1 MEDSLVTQTLK
12 LKSSDYVH
20 LHNHTQYSLL
30 DGLTKISDLIPYVKK
45 QGMEAIA
52 ITDHGTLSGL
62 IEFYKEARNQGVKP
76 ILGIETYVASR
87 NLENKEVGLDKS
99 NYHLILLA
107 KNNQGYQNLMKLST
121 IANLEGFYYKPR
133 IDKKTLKKYSQGLI
147 CLSACMGSELG
158 QALLDD
164 DLKKALS
171 IAQWYQK
178 VFKDDYYLELQ
189 DHGHPDHP
197 TFNIEQQKVN
207 NSLLKIAKKLN
218 IKTVVTCDA
227 HYLRHQDQNAH
238 EALLCIQ
245 TNSFLKDTNRFSL
258 KEFEL
263 HVTDPMEII
272 KRWGL
277 TNPEVI
283 TNTKEIADKCQ
294 VEIKLGETL
303 IPKFEVPD
311 NFKDETSYLKE
322 LVFKGLNIRYLPK
335 NNLKTIEDIKKALPK
350 NIMERAN
357 YELSVI
363 QSMHF
368 SGYFLIVQEFINW
381 GKNQGIVFGPGRGS
395 AAGSIIAYALR
406 ITEIDPLKYN
416 LMFERFL
423 NPNRISMPDI
433 DIDIQD
439 SRRDEVIEY
448 CVSKYGSNRVA
459 NIVTFGKMAAR
470 NAVRDV
476 ARILEVPYQEA
487 DRLAKMLPMPLQG
500 RHIPLKIS
508 LKEDPRLKS
517 EYQNNETARSIFDLA
532 VQLEGTIRSHGVH
545 AAGVVIAPSDISEHV
560 PLELAQKGVI
570 ATQYN
575 MGPIDELGLLKID
588 FLGLS
593 NLTTINN
600 TIRIVK
606 KVYKKDIKI
615 FEIPND
621 DLKTFKLLQKADTTG
636 IFQLESSGMKRYLKE
651 LKPTL
656 FEDIV
661 AMGALYRPGP
671 MSEIPNFIKGKN
683 NPDSITYLHESLKP
697 ILEETYG
704 VIVYQ
709 EQIIKLLQ
717 LVAGY
722 TAGEADLVRKAIGK
736 KNRTIMAA
744 EEPKFIKGCLDQGLS
759 KKSAQKLWELIQPFA
774 DYSFNKAHAT
784 CYGQIS
790 YWTAYLKAHYPS
802 AYMAALMTTDYDNS
816 DKLAVEINECQRMGI
831 KVLPPSINK
840 SFVEFGIDSSTNEIR
855 YGLKAIKNVGEGAAE
870 EIVETRKDK
879 PYKSIEDYLNRV
891 NLKVSNKKVLESLIK
906 VGAFDE
912 FEDRQLLLDNIEV
925 LSEYATKKRQTNNS
939 NQVNIFAS
947 LGDHESKHLDSH
959 IKLIKKGN
967 KTDQRQYIT
976 WERELLGLYISQH
989 PLAEFADYIAK
1000 NSDNNKDFK
1009 NLKENEL
1016 INVIGIIS
1024 KIHNIMTKSNQKMA
1038 FVRVE
1043 TLDKEFEIVV
1053 FPKLYEQMIPSLDK
1067 DKIYIFKLKMSAKN
1081 NNNNP
1086 FSMIAESFEEI
1097 DANSVTKSTYNGPG
1111 AKDRDQKFNEKV
1123 YIKLKDLSDTKTL
1136 SKIKTKID
1144 QNSGLYPVIIIT
1156 GENTKLQAIKLPGG
1170 INIENT
1176 SFMEDLTDLVGQDNL
1191 KIS

>member
-1 MEDSLVTQTLK
+1 MVTQTSK
-12 LKSSDYVH
+12 LKPADYVH

-30 DGLTKISDLIPYVKK
+30 DGLTKIPELISYVKDL
-45 QGMEAIA
+45 GMEAVSV
-52 ITDHGTLSGL
+52 TDHGTLSGL
-62 IEFYKEARNQGVKP
+62 IEFYKEANNQGIKP

-87 NLENKEVGLDKS
+87 NLEDKEVGLDKN

-107 KNNQGYQNLMKLST
+107 KSNKGYQNLMKLST

-133 IDKKTLKKYSQGLI
+133 IDRKTLKKYSEGLV
-147 CLSACMGSELG
+147 CLSACMGSEMG
-158 QALLDD
+158 QAILNNQYSEA
-164 DLKKALS
+164 LK
-171 IAQWYQK
+171 IAKWYK
-178 VFKDDYYLELQ
+178 DVFQDDYYLEIQ
-189 DHGHPDHP
+189 DHGHPEHP
-197 TFNIEQQKVN
+197 TYNPEQHRVN
-207 NSLLKIAKKLN
+207 DNLFKIAEELK

-227 HYLRHQDQNAH
+227 HYLRHSDQIAH
-238 EALLCIQ
+238 EVLLCIQ
-245 TNSFLKDTNRFSL
+245 TNSYLNDTNRFSL
-258 KEFEL
+258 KDFEL
-263 HVTDPMEII
+263 HVTEPKQII
-272 KRWGL
+272 KRWGKEH
-277 TNPEVI
+277 PELI
-283 TNTKEIADKCQ
+283 TNTKDIANKCQ

-303 IPKFEVPD
+303 IPKFDVPAGFS
-311 NFKDETSYLKE
+311 NEAAYLNE
-322 LVFKGLNIRYLPK
+322 LVYQGLKNRYIKNSNLNNIEK
-335 NNLKTIEDIKKALPK
+335 IKSALPEEILK
-350 NIMERAN
+350 RAE
-357 YELSVI
+357 YELGI
-363 QSMHF
+363 IESMHF
-368 SGYFLIVQEFINW
+368 SGYFLIVQDFINW
-381 GKNQGIVFGPGRGS
+381 GKDQGIIFGPGRGS
-395 AAGSIIAYALR
+395 AAGSIVAYALK
-406 ITEIDPLKYN
+406 ITEIDPFKYN

-476 ARILEVPYQEA
+476 ARVLEVPYQEA
-487 DRLAKMLPMPLQG
+487 DRLAKMLPMPVQG
-500 RHIPLKIS
+500 RHIPLKVS
-508 LKEDPRLKS
+508 LKEDKNLKN
-517 EYQNNETARSIFDLA
+517 EYDSNETAKSIFDLA

-545 AAGVVIAPSDISEHV
+545 AAGVVIAPSDISEYV

-600 TIRIVK
+600 TIRIIK
-606 KVYKKDIKI
+606 KVYKDDIKLL
-615 FEIPND
+615 EIPND
-621 DLKTFKLLQKADTTG
+621 DPKTFELLQRADTTG

-651 LKPTL
+651 LKPNL

-683 NPDSITYLHESLKP
+683 NPGSITYLHESLKP

-736 KNRTIMAA
+736 KNRAIMAA
-744 EEPKFIKGCLDQGLS
+744 EEPKFITGCINQGLT

-790 YWTAYLKAHYPS
+790 YWTAYLKAHYPN

-816 DKLAVEINECQRMGI
+816 DRLGVEINECKKMNI
-831 KVLPPSINK
+831 EVLPPSINK
-840 SFVEFGIDSSTNEIR
+840 SFVEFGIDTNNNQIR
-855 YGLKAIKNVGEGAAE
+855 YGLKAVKNVGEGAAT
-870 EIVETRKDK
+870 EIVESRKDT

-891 NLKVSNKKVLESLIK
+891 NPKISNKKVLESLIK

-912 FEDRQLLLDNIEV
+912 FEDRQLLLDNIE
-925 LSEYATKKRQTNNS
+925 LLIEYASQNHKNNNS
-939 NQVNIFAS
+939 KQVNIFAN
-947 LGDHESKHLDSH
+947 LDDQETTKIESY
-959 IKLIKKGN
+959 INLIRKNNDIDK
-967 KTDQRQYIT
+967 RQYLS

-989 PLAEFADYIAK
+989 PLAEFSDYIKK
-1000 NSDNNKDFK
+1000 NSDNDKDFSK
-1009 NLKENEL
+1009 LQESSL

-1024 KIHNIMTKSNQKMA
+1024 NIHNITTKSNQKMA
-1038 FVRVE
+1038 FVKIE
-1043 TLDKEFEIVV
+1043 TLNKDFEIVV
-1053 FPKLYEQMIPSLDK
+1053 FPKLYDEVASSLNK
-1067 DKIYIFKLKMSAKN
+1067 DKVYMFKLKVSSKSN
-1081 NNNNP
+1081 NNSP
-1086 FSMIAESFEEI
+1086 VSFIAESINEI
-1097 DANSVTKSTYNGPG
+1097 DVNSLSVSKYSGPG
-1111 AKDRDQKFNEKV
+1111 AKDIDQNLNEKV
-1123 YIKLKDLSDTKTL
+1123 YLKLNDLSDTRAL
-1136 SKIKTKID
+1136 NNIKEVINNYPGST
-1144 QNSGLYPVIIIT
+1144 PVIIVI
-1156 GENTKLQAIKLPGG
+1156 GENEAKQAIKLPAG
-1170 INIENT
+1170 IN
-1176 SFMEDLTDLVGQDNL
+1176 MEDQDSINNLSNLVGSSNL
-1191 KIS
+1191 RIA